1 MKFQH
6 SFLPVLL
13 TLGLA
18 ACDNG
23 AKQKGGDKASEGDD
37 EGGGDEGNAEPA
49 GDGDFDGWCSKA
61 GEIKPVQAEL
71 AEYFGKF
78 CDGGKAT
85 ALMKSTLVTKAYS
98 GSGKPTLKSIE
109 KLSSDKAKKET
120 TAYFAVGIKLPIS
133 IKDHFDKVAPKAGD
147 KTSAERLAKASKAKS
162 TKFEVKDEFK
172 EDGKYH
178 VRGWRVHSINT
189 QNAGGIDIDT
199 ETVARTDQ
207 FALKDG
213 SLYAYTQVTEEGIS
227 TVKAFNMLTAGIQVD
242 GTGYLLTIA
251 FLTVDNRGLD
261 AVAESKIKDTAN
273 ALVSAMYKAAEEAG
287 GAGLTES
294 EPAGLPQE

>member
-1 MKFQH
+1 M
-6 SFLPVLL
+6 
-13 TLGLA
+13 
-18 ACDNG
+18 
-23 AKQKGGDKASEGDD
+23 
-37 EGGGDEGNAEPA
+37 
-49 GDGDFDGWCSKA
+49 
-61 GEIKPVQAEL
+61 
-71 AEYFGKF
+71 
-78 CDGGKAT
+78 
-85 ALMKSTLVTKAYS
+85 
-98 GSGKPTLKSIE
+98 
-109 KLSSDKAKKET
+109 
-120 TAYFAVGIKLPIS
+120 
-133 IKDHFDKVAPKAGD
+133 
-147 KTSAERLAKASKAKS
+147 
-162 TKFEVKDEFK
+162 KDEFK